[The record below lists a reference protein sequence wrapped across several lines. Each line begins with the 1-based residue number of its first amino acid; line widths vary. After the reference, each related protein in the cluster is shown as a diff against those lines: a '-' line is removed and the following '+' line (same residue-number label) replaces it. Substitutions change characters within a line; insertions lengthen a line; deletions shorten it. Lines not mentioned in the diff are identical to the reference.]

1 MPDLIAKPI
10 VYNDGWTRLIF
21 TVVGAHIVTEYGGNE
36 PWLSRV
42 MTTEYYIEFGS
53 TFAITF
59 LDTWLIYLVTRK
71 LDRRLSWITHPIQ
84 RAVLQ
89 VLLGVIVPTL
99 ITFLLAAAYFK
110 AYGMN
115 ILDTNYHL
123 YALPFIA
130 SLIFIFNIYYLVYYL
145 VVWAKAKPAEASAG
159 IISEKPSKSLI
170 IVHTPTGSQP
180 FPVDNI
186 AYFYRSSGKVFI
198 RPFNGPDKV
207 LDQSLDQIAE
217 TLDKEHFYRVARH
230 MIVNHSSVKEYFQL
244 NFGKVGLKLDPA
256 FKEDVNVSKLQAKDF
271 KQWLDR

>member
-1 MPDLIAKPI
+1 MPDFIAKPI
-10 VYNDGWTRLIF
+10 AYNDGLTRLIF
-21 TVVGAHIVTEYGGNE
+21 TVIGAHIVTEYGGDE
-36 PWLSRV
+36 PWLSRI

-53 TFAITF
+53 TFAITL
-59 LDTWLIYLVTRK
+59 LDTYLIYLATRK
-71 LDRRLSWITHPIQ
+71 LDQQFSWIEHPFQ

-89 VLLGVIVPTL
+89 FFFGVIIPTL
-99 ITFLLAAAYFK
+99 ITFLLAALYFK

-130 SLIFIFNIYYLVYYL
+130 SLIFIFNVYYL
-145 VVWAKAKPAEASAG
+145 VRYLVYWAKSGNNKPIAEAPAEKG
-159 IISEKPSKSLI
+159 VKSLV

-180 FPVDNI
+180 YAIENI

-198 RPFNGPDKV
+198 RPFDGPDKV

-217 TLDKEHFYRVARH
+217 RLDSHVFYRVARH
-230 MIVNHSSVKEYFQL
+230 MIVNHRAVKEYFPL
-244 NFGKVGLKLDPA
+244 NFGKLGIKLEPGY
-256 FKEDVNVSKLQAKDF
+256 KEDINVSKLQAKEF